1 MVLPPEDNSEMVS
14 SRVVWVGCYTAAVVS
29 HRPVD
34 EYTQLLLLLY
44 CHICVFQVLASSV
57 WFWLRKQGLPFLIR
71 HSKVLPSIGMSL
83 TVLSQF
89 ATGVTIM
96 QAARV
101 SNLST
106 AEATTHAVMHS
117 MLRPL
122 VTKVIIDPPA
132 WGLLLLMLL
141 QSIAIS
147 TLSPALHAVCTNGF
161 SIIAPC
167 MVLYAAAV
175 IWIEYSR
182 RSQFLETLRMYK
194 AQNKHLTC

>member
-1 MVLPPEDNSEMVS
+1 MF
-14 SRVVWVGCYTAAVVS
+14 GY
-29 HRPVD
+29 
-34 EYTQLLLLLY
+34 
-44 CHICVFQVLASSV
+44 ICVFQVLLA
-57 WFWLRKQGLPFLIR
+57 FLGQMLRKQGLPFLIR
-71 HSKVLPSIGMSL
+71 HSRVLPAIGMSL

-96 QAARV
+96 QAAEV
-101 SNLST
+101 TNLST
-106 AEATTHAVMHS
+106 AEATTHAVMHT

-147 TLSPALHAVCTNGF
+147 TLSPVIHTVCRNGL

-182 RSQFLETLRMYK
+182 RSQFLETLRMHK
-194 AQNKHLTC
+194 AQNKRLTC